1 MENGTYNMDQLSQ
14 QFTLQLTPGNLKN
27 GMKEN
32 GAKSNELWTVPLERL
47 RPIAG
52 FNVRVRNAKYFARV
66 RKYADSMKEYGYFPH
81 KPMAG
86 YMGKDPLTGEN
97 VVFYT
102 AGHTRHESILLAN
115 SELPEEKQIKAV
127 TVVMQPPKTTTMR
140 QLNALLITENDA
152 AALDPYEA
160 SIVCKRLLD
169 DGSSV
174 EEIAKEVNFST
185 EWVDSLLQLAA
196 APRELQL
203 MIVDDVIKP
212 TFAIETIKEHG
223 GEQALVILKQALA
236 RKTGGKPDAQETE
249 ADAESG
255 VDAGADGDE
264 TPAPAPKKVRLTAK
278 DLTSPEVRKFQNVIK
293 REAPVMYDALKQR
306 NCGPGLRQDGRRY
319 PREAAGADGA
329 REEARGVGRASCRPS
344 PDRAIRESGGSCC
357 CGRRREDFGRLSS
370 ATGPARPAR
379 RPLLPYPTHVR
390 TRPLSRC
397 VNLLP
402 G

>member
-1 MENGTYNMDQLSQ
+1 MENGTYNMEQLSQ

-27 GMKEN
+27 GMKAA
-32 GAKSNELWTVPLERL
+32 GAKSNELWTVPLEQL
-47 RPIAG
+47 RAIEG

-66 RKYADSMKEYGYFPH
+66 RKYADSMKEHGYLPH

-86 YMGKDPLTGEN
+86 YMGKDPETGED

-102 AGHTRHESILLAN
+102 AGHTRYDSILLAN

-127 TVVMQPPKTTTMR
+127 TLVMQPPKTTTTKR
-140 QLNALLITENDA
+140 LNALLITENDA

-236 RKTGGKPDAQETE
+236 RKTSGKTGAPDVE
-249 ADAESG
+249 ANAESG
-255 VDAGADGDE
+255 AEASTDGDE
-264 TPAPAPKKVRLTAK
+264 TTAREPKKVRLTAK

-293 REAPVMYDALKQR
+293 REAPVMYDALSSVTADPAFAKMGAATR
-306 NCGPGLRQDGRRY
+306 EKLLALMERVKKHEVSGEPVVDPRQTALF
-319 PREAAGADGA
+319 ESQAAAATAAADAATTSGA
-329 REEARGVGRASCRPS
+329 
-344 PDRAIRESGGSCC
+344 
-357 CGRRREDFGRLSS
+357 
-370 ATGPARPAR
+370 
-379 RPLLPYPTHVR
+379 
-390 TRPLSRC
+390 
-397 VNLLP
+397 
-402 G
+402 

>member
-1 MENGTYNMDQLSQ
+1 MENGTYNLEQLSQ

-32 GAKSNELWTVPLERL
+32 GAKSNELWTVPLENL

-66 RKYADSMKEYGYFPH
+66 RKYADSMKEHGYLPH

-86 YMGKDPLTGEN
+86 YMGKDPETGEN

-127 TVVMQPPKTTTMR
+127 TVVMQPPKTTTMK

-160 SIVCKRLLD
+160 SIVCKRLFD

-236 RKTGGKPDAQETE
+236 RKTGGKPDAPEAE
-249 ADAESG
+249 ADADADSG
-255 VDAGADGDE
+255 AEPGAEADVDE
-264 TPAPAPKKVRLTAK
+264 TPLPKKVRLTAK

-293 REAPVMYDALKQR
+293 REAPVMYDALSSVTADPAFAKMGAATR
-306 NCGPGLRQDGRRY
+306 EKLLALMERVKKHEVSSEPVVDPRQTALF
-319 PREAAGADGA
+319 ESQAAAATAAADAAKTFGA
-329 REEARGVGRASCRPS
+329 
-344 PDRAIRESGGSCC
+344 
-357 CGRRREDFGRLSS
+357 
-370 ATGPARPAR
+370 
-379 RPLLPYPTHVR
+379 
-390 TRPLSRC
+390 
-397 VNLLP
+397 
-402 G
+402 

>member
-1 MENGTYNMDQLSQ
+1 MENGTYNMEQLSEK
-14 QFTLQLTPGNLKN
+14 FTLQLAPGNLKN
-27 GMKEN
+27 GMKAA
-32 GAKSNELWTVPLERL
+32 GAKSNELWTVPLEQL
-47 RPIAG
+47 RAIEG

-66 RKYADSMKEYGYFPH
+66 RKYADSMKEHGYLPH

-86 YMGKDPLTGEN
+86 YMGKDPETGED

-102 AGHTRHESILLAN
+102 AGHTRYDSIMLAN

-127 TVVMQPPKTTTMR
+127 TVVMQPPKTTTTKR
-140 QLNALLITENDA
+140 LNALLITENDA

-160 SIVCKRLLD
+160 SIVCRRMLD

-236 RKTGGKPDAQETE
+236 RKTGGKTDAPQ
-249 ADAESG
+249 ADAAVENEAEATAESSN
-255 VDAGADGDE
+255 
-264 TPAPAPKKVRLTAK
+264 APPPKKVRLTAK

-293 REAPVMYDALKQR
+293 REAPVMYDALTSVTADPAFATMDPATREKLLALMER
-306 NCGPGLRQDGRRY
+306 VKKHEVSGEPVVDPRQTALF
-319 PREAAGADGA
+319 ESQAAAATAAADAAKTSGA
-329 REEARGVGRASCRPS
+329 
-344 PDRAIRESGGSCC
+344 
-357 CGRRREDFGRLSS
+357 
-370 ATGPARPAR
+370 
-379 RPLLPYPTHVR
+379 
-390 TRPLSRC
+390 
-397 VNLLP
+397 
-402 G
+402 

>member
-1 MENGTYNMDQLSQ
+1 MEQLEQ

-32 GAKSNELWTVPLERL
+32 GAKSNELWTVLLENL

-66 RKYADSMKEYGYFPH
+66 RKYADSMKEHGYLPH

-86 YMGKDPLTGEN
+86 YMGKDPETGEN

-127 TVVMQPPKTTTMR
+127 TVVMQPPKTTTMK

-160 SIVCKRLLD
+160 SIVCKRLFD

-223 GEQALVILKQALA
+223 GEQALAILKQALA
-236 RKTGGKPDAQETE
+236 RKTGGKPDATE
-249 ADAESG
+249 AEGDAESG
-255 VDAGADGDE
+255 AEAGADGDD
-264 TPAPAPKKVRLTAK
+264 APAPKKVRLTAK

-293 REAPVMYDALKQR
+293 REAPVMYDALSSVTADPAFAKMGAATR
-306 NCGPGLRQDGRRY
+306 EKLLALMERVKKHEVSSEPVVDPRQTALF
-319 PREAAGADGA
+319 ESQAAAAAAAGDAAKTSGA
-329 REEARGVGRASCRPS
+329 
-344 PDRAIRESGGSCC
+344 
-357 CGRRREDFGRLSS
+357 
-370 ATGPARPAR
+370 
-379 RPLLPYPTHVR
+379 
-390 TRPLSRC
+390 
-397 VNLLP
+397 
-402 G
+402 